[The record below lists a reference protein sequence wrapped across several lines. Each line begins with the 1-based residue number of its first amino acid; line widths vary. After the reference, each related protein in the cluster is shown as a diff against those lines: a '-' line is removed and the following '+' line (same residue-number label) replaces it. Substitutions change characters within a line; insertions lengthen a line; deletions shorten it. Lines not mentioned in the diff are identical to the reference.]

1 VEMSSK
7 DQVTRPEK
15 LKRLPLAARS
25 VAAVLVVSLTL
36 AGCGVGSLVGDGSNT
51 ASQLADTTATAN
63 EISQLQSSALPAIA
77 TECPPIKVRDGGEAI
92 FAYANNRIGDA
103 RALQFQAVIDGQSR
117 NCVVSNGLI
126 TVKMGV
132 VGRLVMGPS
141 SSTNSM
147 TLPLR
152 FAVER
157 DEITVFS
164 QVYEIPMTVTPPS
177 QSEEF
182 VKVVENVAIPYL
194 GGEDIVIWVGFDSNA

>member
-1 VEMSSK
+1 MGEN
-7 DQVTRPEK
+7 
-15 LKRLPLAARS
+15 LKRTLKLTPLYARP
-25 VAAVLVVSLTL
+25 VIRGATIVLMSLFL
-36 AGCGVGSLVGDGSNT
+36 AGCGVGALVGDGGNS
-51 ASQLADTTATAN
+51 AARLADTTASPS
-63 EISQLQSSALPAIA
+63 EISQVQSSALPAIA
-77 TECPPIKVRDGGEAI
+77 TQCPPIKVRNGGEAI
-92 FAYANNRIGDA
+92 FSYANNKVGDP

-132 VGRLVMGPS
+132 VGRLLLGPS
-141 SSTNSM
+141 NTQNSM

-157 DEITVFS
+157 DDIPVFS
-164 QVYEIPMTVTPPS
+164 QVYNIPMTVTPPS

-194 GGEDIVIWVGFDSNA
+194 GGENIVIWVGFDPQA